1 MVQKRN
7 RKRIKLSPNKIGISH
22 HYADFDALASTVA
35 VSKLF
40 PGTIP
45 VLSTSSEIEV
55 QRFISIYK
63 DYLNL
68 YSADEISFDNVSEVY
83 LVDTQDI
90 SRIKPLYE
98 ETLKRDLYIS
108 VFDHHPME
116 NQSKF
121 NEVTIK
127 TYGSTMT
134 ILYELIKEK
143 NINFNQVEATLF
155 LLGIYE
161 DTGSLTFSST
171 SEKDLEACAYFLK
184 KGGKLTIV
192 SEFVSPAL
200 NELQKELFGKFLDAI
215 ETVEI
220 KGVNIAICPVSVE
233 TYVEGVSFLTHKL
246 IETTDVD
253 ALFTI
258 TKFKDDVL
266 IIGRSRDANIVNVG
280 KTIESLGGGGHPQ
293 AASAFIQKNTED
305 LNSLVLRVLREV
317 KKNTKSTRRVEDFMS
332 SPVKVITPDTS
343 AEEALKLMLRYGYS
357 GLPVVVDEKLVGI
370 ISRRDIGRIS
380 EEKLKKMPV
389 SYYMSKNP
397 KTIPSEI
404 SIKDAEKIM
413 IEKNYGRLPVV
424 KSKKIVG
431 IITRSDL
438 LRALYG
444 IEKERKSKFYENSA
458 FKKKNI
464 KDLLINEL
472 SDEVME
478 YLKFLGK
485 IGDELTINVY
495 LVGGSIRNLIL
506 GYECKDFDILIDK
519 DFYKFV
525 ENVRK
530 SEKFEDK
537 KITINKTFN
546 TAKIQLSDNLVFDIA
561 LTRKEYY
568 EYPAALPTVS
578 IGSLRED
585 LYRRDFTINALAASL
600 NHKTFGEI
608 IDYFNCYEDIINKKI
623 KILHKLSFIEDPS
636 RILRAVEYEF
646 KYGFKMD
653 KETEEAAINAM
664 NIGIFERISK
674 FRILSEFVNLLEEVN
689 YNPSVIKRLSE
700 LNALRI
706 LSGNIKINKSLIKKL
721 ESASKL
727 IKLIKPKKKWFPYI
741 VILTL
746 NLTDDET
753 CDILERF
760 KAGKKEIKIALNFR
774 KNYKIL
780 VKKLSKATKNSE
792 IAEVLSN
799 LSDEELVMLGSLLK
813 SEDLDKLLK
822 YKNELK
828 PIKLELSGNEIAKI
842 TNAKR
847 EKLGKIIRKLTFMK
861 YDGIIKDKDD
871 EIKAS
876 LSLAGKDLSNVES

>member
-7 RKRIKLSPNKIGISH
+7 RKRIKLSPSKIVISH
-22 HYADFDALASTVA
+22 NYTDFDALASTVA

-45 VLSTSSEIEV
+45 ILNTSSEAEV
-55 QRFISIYK
+55 QRFVSIYK

-68 YSADEISFDNVSEVY
+68 STINEISFDSIREVY

-90 SRIKPLYE
+90 FRIKPLYE
-98 ETLKRDLYIS
+98 ETLKRDLYVT
-108 VFDHHPME
+108 VFDHHPIE
-116 NQSKF
+116 EEAKF
-121 NEVTIK
+121 NKVIIK

-171 SEKDLEACAYFLK
+171 SEKDLEACGYFLK
-184 KGGKLTIV
+184 KGGKLSIV

-200 NELQKELFGKFLDAI
+200 NDSQKELFSKFLDAVEI
-215 ETVEI
+215 VEI
-220 KGVNIAICPVSVE
+220 KGVNIAICPVNAE
-233 TYVEGVSFLTHKL
+233 KYVEGVSFLTHKL
-246 IETTDVD
+246 METTDVD

-258 TKFKDDVL
+258 TRFKEDIL
-266 IIGRSRDANIVNVG
+266 IVGRSKDANIVNIG
-280 KTIESLGGGGHPQ
+280 KTIENLGGGGHPQ
-293 AASAFIQKNTED
+293 AASVFIQKSTQD
-305 LNSLVLRVLREV
+305 LNFLVLRVLREV
-317 KKNTKSTRRVEDFMS
+317 KKNIKSTRRVEDFMS

-370 ISRRDIGRIS
+370 ISRRDIGRIN

-404 SIKDAEKIM
+404 SIKEAEKIM
-413 IEKNYGRLPVV
+413 IEKDYGRLPVV

-431 IITRSDL
+431 ILTRSDL
-438 LRALYG
+438 LKALYG
-444 IEKERKSKFYENSA
+444 IEKESSNSRKDKESI
-458 FKKKNI
+458 KKSIKDDINI
-464 KDLLINEL
+464 KL
-472 SDEVME
+472 SKEVKE
-478 YLKFLGK
+478 YLKVIGK
-485 IGDELTINVY
+485 IGDDLNINVY

-506 GYECKDFDILIDK
+506 GYYCKDFDILIDK
-519 DFYKFV
+519 DFYKFI
-525 ENVRK
+525 ENVSK
-530 SEKFEDK
+530 NEKFKDK
-537 KITINKTFN
+537 KISINKIFN
-546 TAKIQLSDNLVFDIA
+546 TAKIQIDESLVFDIA

-585 LYRRDFTINALAASL
+585 LFRRDFTINALAASL
-600 NHKTFGEI
+600 NNKSFGEI

-653 KETEEAAINAM
+653 KETEEAAINVM

-674 FRILSEFVNLLEEVN
+674 FRILSEFVNLLEETN
-689 YNPSVIKRLSE
+689 YNPSVIKRLSK

-706 LSGNIKINKSLIKKL
+706 LSGNIKINRNTIKKL
-721 ESASKL
+721 EKASKL
-727 IKLIKPKKKWFPYI
+727 IESINPKKKWFPYI
-741 VILTL
+741 VILTF

-753 CDILERF
+753 CEILERLR
-760 KAGKKEIKIALNFR
+760 AGKKEIKIALNFR
-774 KNYKIL
+774 NNYKIL
-780 VKKLSKATKNSE
+780 IKKLSKASKNSE
-792 IAEVLSN
+792 IAGVLNN
-799 LSDEELVMLGSLLK
+799 LSDEEIVMLGSFLK

-822 YKNELK
+822 YINEIK
-828 PIKLELSGNEIAKI
+828 PLKLELDGHEIEKI

-847 EKLGKIIRKLTFMK
+847 EKLGEIINKLLFMK
-861 YDGIIKDKDD
+861 YDGIIKNKDD
-871 EIKAS
+871 EIKEA
-876 LSLAGKDLSNVES
+876 LSLAGKDLNNVNN

>member
-7 RKRIKLSPNKIGISH
+7 RKRIKLSPSKIVISH
-22 HYADFDALASTVA
+22 NYTDFDALASTVA

-45 VLSTSSEIEV
+45 ILNTSSEAEV
-55 QRFISIYK
+55 QRFVSIYK

-68 YSADEISFDNVSEVY
+68 SSINEISFDSIREVY

-90 SRIKPLYE
+90 FRIKPLYE
-98 ETLKRDLYIS
+98 ETLKRDLYVT
-108 VFDHHPME
+108 VFDHHPIE
-116 NQSKF
+116 EEAKF
-121 NEVTIK
+121 NKVIIK

-171 SEKDLEACAYFLK
+171 SEKDLEACGYFLK
-184 KGGKLTIV
+184 KGGKLSIV

-200 NELQKELFGKFLDAI
+200 NDSQKELFSKFLDAVEI
-215 ETVEI
+215 VEI
-220 KGVNIAICPVSVE
+220 KGVNIAICPVNAE
-233 TYVEGVSFLTHKL
+233 KYVEGVSFLTHKL
-246 IETTDVD
+246 METTDVD

-258 TKFKDDVL
+258 TRFKEDIL
-266 IIGRSRDANIVNVG
+266 IVGRSKDANIVNIG
-280 KTIESLGGGGHPQ
+280 KTIENLGGGGHPQ
-293 AASAFIQKNTED
+293 AASVFIQKNTQD
-305 LNSLVLRVLREV
+305 LNFLVLRVLREV
-317 KKNTKSTRRVEDFMS
+317 KKNIKSTRRVEDFMS

-370 ISRRDIGRIS
+370 ISRRDIGRIN

-404 SIKDAEKIM
+404 SIKEAEKIM
-413 IEKNYGRLPVV
+413 IEKDYGRFPVV

-431 IITRSDL
+431 ILTRSDL
-438 LRALYG
+438 LKALYG
-444 IEKERKSKFYENSA
+444 IEKESSNSRKDKESI
-458 FKKKNI
+458 KKSIKDEINI
-464 KDLLINEL
+464 KL
-472 SDEVME
+472 SKEVKE
-478 YLKFLGK
+478 YLKVIGK
-485 IGDELTINVY
+485 IGDDLNINVY

-506 GYECKDFDILIDK
+506 GYYCKDFDILIDK
-519 DFYKFV
+519 DFYKFI
-525 ENVRK
+525 ENVSK
-530 SEKFEDK
+530 NEKFKDK
-537 KITINKTFN
+537 KISINKIFN
-546 TAKIQLSDNLVFDIA
+546 TAKIQIDEGLVFDIA

-585 LYRRDFTINALAASL
+585 LFRRDFTINALAASL
-600 NHKTFGEI
+600 NNKSFGEI

-653 KETEEAAINAM
+653 KETEEAAINVM

-674 FRILSEFVNLLEEVN
+674 FRILSEFVNLLEETN
-689 YNPSVIKRLSE
+689 YNPSVIKRLSK

-706 LSGNIKINKSLIKKL
+706 LSGNIKINRNTIKKL
-721 ESASKL
+721 EKASKL
-727 IKLIKPKKKWFPYI
+727 IESINPKKKWFPYI
-741 VILTL
+741 VILTF

-753 CDILERF
+753 CEILERLR
-760 KAGKKEIKIALNFR
+760 AGKKEIKIALNFR
-774 KNYKIL
+774 NNYKIL
-780 VKKLSKATKNSE
+780 IKKLSKASKNSE
-792 IAEVLSN
+792 IAGVLNN
-799 LSDEELVMLGSLLK
+799 LSDEEIVMLGSFLK

-822 YKNELK
+822 YINEIK
-828 PIKLELSGNEIAKI
+828 PLKLELDGHEIEKI

-847 EKLGKIIRKLTFMK
+847 EKLGEIINKLLFMK
-861 YDGIIKDKDD
+861 YDGIIKNKDD
-871 EIKAS
+871 EIKEA
-876 LSLAGKDLSNVES
+876 LSLAGKDLNNVNN

>member
-7 RKRIKLSPNKIGISH
+7 RKRIKLSPNKIAVSH
-22 HYADFDALASTVA
+22 HYADFDALASIVA
-35 VSKLF
+35 ISKLF

-45 VLSTSSEIEV
+45 VLSISSEVEV

-68 YSADEISFDNVSEVY
+68 YPIDEISFDDVKEVY

-108 VFDHHPME
+108 VFDHHPIE
-116 NQSKF
+116 EELKF
-121 NEVTIK
+121 NEVTTK

-134 ILYELIKEK
+134 ILYELIKKK

-171 SEKDLEACAYFLK
+171 TERDLEACGYFLK

-192 SEFVSPAL
+192 SEFVYPAL
-200 NELQKELFGKFLDAI
+200 NKSQKELFSKFLDAI

-220 KGVNIAICPVSVE
+220 KGVNIAVCPVSVE

-246 IETTDVD
+246 METTDVD

-258 TKFKDDVL
+258 TKFKDSVL
-266 IIGRSRDANIVNVG
+266 IVGRSKDANIVNVG
-280 KTIESLGGGGHPQ
+280 KAIENLGGGGHPQ
-293 AASAFIQKNTED
+293 AASAFLQKNNKD
-305 LNSLVLRVLREV
+305 LNSLVLTVLRAV
-317 KKNTKSTRRVEDFMS
+317 KENTKSTRRVEDFMS

-404 SIKDAEKIM
+404 SIKEAEKIM
-413 IEKNYGRLPVV
+413 IEKDYGRLPVV

-431 IITRSDL
+431 ILTRSDL

-444 IEKERKSKFYENSA
+444 IEKESNSSNKNKTS
-458 FKKKNI
+458 KKKSI
-464 KDLLINEL
+464 KDLLKNKL
-472 SDEVME
+472 SDELLE
-478 YLKFLGK
+478 YLKYLGK
-485 IGDELTINVY
+485 IGDELKINAY

-506 GYECKDFDILIDK
+506 GYDCKDFDILIDK
-519 DFYKFV
+519 DFYKFI

-530 SEKFEDK
+530 DEKFKDK
-537 KITINKTFN
+537 KIMINKIFN
-546 TAKIQLSDNLVFDIA
+546 TAKIQIDENLIFDIA
-561 LTRKEYY
+561 LARKEYY

-600 NHKTFGEI
+600 NSKTFGEI
-608 IDYFNCYEDIINKKI
+608 IDYFNCYEDIISKKI

-636 RILRAVEYEF
+636 RIIRAVEYEF

-674 FRILSEFVNLLEEVN
+674 FRILSEFMNLIEDVN

-706 LSGNIKINKSLIKKL
+706 LSGNIKINKNLIKKL
-721 ESASKL
+721 ESASRL
-727 IKLIKPKKKWFPYI
+727 IKLINPRKKWFSYI
-741 VILTL
+741 IILTL

-753 CDILERF
+753 CDILERL
-760 KAGKKEIKIALNFR
+760 KAGKKEIKVALNFR

-780 VKKLSKATKNSE
+780 TKKLSKATKNSE
-792 IAEVLSN
+792 IAEVLN
-799 LSDEELVMLGSLLK
+799 TLSDEELVMLGSLLK
-813 SEDLDKLLK
+813 NEDVDKILK
-822 YKNELK
+822 YENEIK
-828 PIKLELSGNEIAKI
+828 PIKLELSGDEIEKI

-847 EKLGKIIRKLTFMK
+847 EKLGEIIKKLLFMK

-871 EIKAS
+871 EVNIS
-876 LSLAGKDLSNVES
+876 LSMAGKDLNNVKS

>member
-7 RKRIKLSPNKIGISH
+7 RKRIKLSPSKIVISH
-22 HYADFDALASTVA
+22 NYTDFDALASTVA

-45 VLSTSSEIEV
+45 ILNTSSEAEV
-55 QRFISIYK
+55 QRFVSIYK

-68 YSADEISFDNVSEVY
+68 SSINEISFDSIREVY

-90 SRIKPLYE
+90 FRIKPLYE
-98 ETLKRDLYIS
+98 ETLKRDLYVT
-108 VFDHHPME
+108 VFDHHPIE
-116 NQSKF
+116 EEAKF
-121 NEVTIK
+121 NKVIIK

-171 SEKDLEACAYFLK
+171 SEKDLEACGYFLK
-184 KGGKLTIV
+184 KGGKLSIV

-200 NELQKELFGKFLDAI
+200 NDSQKELFSKFLDAVEI
-215 ETVEI
+215 VEI
-220 KGVNIAICPVSVE
+220 KGVNIAICPVNAE
-233 TYVEGVSFLTHKL
+233 KYVEGVSFLTHKL
-246 IETTDVD
+246 METTDVD

-258 TKFKDDVL
+258 TRFKEDIL
-266 IIGRSRDANIVNVG
+266 IVGRSKDANIVNIG
-280 KTIESLGGGGHPQ
+280 KTIENLGGGGHPQ
-293 AASAFIQKNTED
+293 AASVFIQKSTQD
-305 LNSLVLRVLREV
+305 LNFLVLRVLREV
-317 KKNTKSTRRVEDFMS
+317 KKNIKSTRRVEDFMS

-370 ISRRDIGRIS
+370 ISRRDIGRIN

-404 SIKDAEKIM
+404 SIKEAEKIM
-413 IEKNYGRLPVV
+413 IEKDYGRLPVV

-431 IITRSDL
+431 ILTRSDL
-438 LRALYG
+438 LKALYG
-444 IEKERKSKFYENSA
+444 IEKESSNSRKDKESI
-458 FKKKNI
+458 KKSIKDEINI
-464 KDLLINEL
+464 KL
-472 SDEVME
+472 SKEVKE
-478 YLKFLGK
+478 YLKVIGK
-485 IGDELTINVY
+485 IGDDLNINVY

-506 GYECKDFDILIDK
+506 GYYCKDFDILIDK
-519 DFYKFV
+519 DFYKFI
-525 ENVRK
+525 ENISK
-530 SEKFEDK
+530 NEKFKDK
-537 KITINKTFN
+537 KISINKIFN
-546 TAKIQLSDNLVFDIA
+546 TAKIQIDESLVFDIA

-585 LYRRDFTINALAASL
+585 LFRRDFTINALAASL
-600 NHKTFGEI
+600 NNKSFGEI

-653 KETEEAAINAM
+653 KETEEAAINVM
-664 NIGIFERISK
+664 DIGIFERISK
-674 FRILSEFVNLLEEVN
+674 FRILSEFVNLLEETN
-689 YNPSVIKRLSE
+689 YNPSVIKRLSK

-706 LSGNIKINKSLIKKL
+706 LSGNIKINRNTIKKL
-721 ESASKL
+721 EKASKL
-727 IKLIKPKKKWFPYI
+727 IESINPKKKWFPYI
-741 VILTL
+741 VILTF

-753 CDILERF
+753 YEILERLR
-760 KAGKKEIKIALNFR
+760 AGKKEIKIALNFR
-774 KNYKIL
+774 NNYKIL
-780 VKKLSKATKNSE
+780 IKKLSKASKNSE
-792 IAEVLSN
+792 IAGVLNN
-799 LSDEELVMLGSLLK
+799 LSDEEIVMLGSFLK

-822 YKNELK
+822 YINEIK
-828 PIKLELSGNEIAKI
+828 PLKLELDGHEIEKI

-847 EKLGKIIRKLTFMK
+847 EKLGEIINKLLFMK
-861 YDGIIKDKDD
+861 YDGIIKNKDD
-871 EIKAS
+871 EIKEA
-876 LSLAGKDLSNVES
+876 LSLAGKDLNNVNN